1 MKGTER
7 RSLEDIESAVEHVVT
22 IIVMCAGA
30 AIAIVAVIV
39 MICISFF
46 LFR

>member
-1 MKGTER
+1 MKGAER

-30 AIAIVAVIV
+30 VIVIVAGIV
-39 MICISFF
+39 MICMMFS

>member
-7 RSLEDIESAVEHVVT
+7 RSLEDIENAVEHVVT
-22 IIVMCAGA
+22 IIVMCTGAG
-30 AIAIVAVIV
+30 IAIVAGIV
-39 MICISFF
+39 LICITFS

>member
-1 MKGTER
+1 MKGAER

-30 AIAIVAVIV
+30 GIVIVAGIA
-39 MICISFF
+39 MIGMMFY